1 MQLLLKNG
9 ADIEGKSGDG
19 QKTAL
24 LLASYNNKI
33 EAVEYLLQRGAN
45 IEARNDRGDSGSISI
60 IVSI

>member
-1 MQLLLKNG
+1 MQLLLKHG

-33 EAVEYLLQRGAN
+33 EAVHYLLQKGVN
-45 IEARNDRGDSGSISI
+45 IEARNDRGDSGSIN
-60 IVSI
+60 VSISI